1 MIRNIHIALR
11 SPVLS
16 FFFFSDHNY
25 YDTTTYSYCDY
36 VYCIVIIIIIIYYYF
51 VFSGFNN
58 FLGFDGGRRTFQ
70 FR

>member
-16 FFFFSDHNY
+16 LFSFPI
-25 YDTTTYSYCDY
+25 TTYSYCDY